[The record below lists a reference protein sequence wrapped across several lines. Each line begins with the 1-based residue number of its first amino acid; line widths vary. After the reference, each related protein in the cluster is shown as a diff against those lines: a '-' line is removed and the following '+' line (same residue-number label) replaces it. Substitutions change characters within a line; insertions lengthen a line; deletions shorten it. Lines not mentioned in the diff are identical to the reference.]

1 MRERDREQLTALFAL
16 APFESYLE
24 RGALAAARLAGGTG
38 AVCRR
43 HGREVEVGVPAPHRL
58 VVELPGGELEVR
70 SDEPLDG
77 EVERDARFG
86 AELLGLG
93 LGWIE
98 QLVDARGVL
107 ERRLSASGLGPR
119 ERELCRHLAEGAST
133 AAIASRMGLAESS
146 VRTYLKR
153 IFAKTGVAS
162 RLELV
167 ARLTDLRAPASEVA
181 SD

>member
-1 MRERDREQLTALFAL
+1 MRERDKEQLLALFAL
-16 APFESYLE
+16 APFDSYLE
-24 RGALAAARLAGGTG
+24 RGALAVAHLAGGSG
-38 AVCRR
+38 ALFRR
-43 HGREVEVGVPAPHRL
+43 HGREVEVGVLAPHRL
-58 VVELPGGELEVR
+58 LVEVPGGELEVR

-77 EVERDARFG
+77 ECERDARFG
-86 AELLGLG
+86 AELFSLG

-98 QLVDARGVL
+98 QLVDARGL
-107 ERRLSASGLGPR
+107 LDRRLSASGLGPR

-133 AAIASRMGLAESS
+133 LTIATRMGLAESS

-167 ARLTDLRAPASEVA
+167 ARLTELRAANA